1 MVIGERLRALREQ
14 KGLSLGDIEKRS
26 GLRRPYISRVEHGH
40 TVPSIDSLER
50 MARALEVPLHEVFYE
65 GKGRPKPLHLRE
77 CQQGGDRLGPHGQR
91 GACAEQ
97 VPQAARQLGRMGSPP
112 ADLCGPEN
120 GPTQASTF
128 SLVETSRRRVSRLKH
143 WEVLF
148 GSCWPRASES
158 ETFGSL
164 LR

>member
-77 CQQGGDRLGPHGQR
+77 CQQAQALWGRTGKEARVRSMVRSLLASLGEGDRHLR
-91 GACAEQ
+91 IYGAQ
-97 VPQAARQLGRMGSPP
+97 KVAR
-112 ADLCGPEN
+112 
-120 GPTQASTF
+120 
-128 SLVETSRRRVSRLKH
+128 
-143 WEVLF
+143 
-148 GSCWPRASES
+148 
-158 ETFGSL
+158 
-164 LR
+164 

>member
-77 CQQGGDRLGPHGQR
+77 CQQAETVWGRTGKGARVLSKFRRLL
-91 GACAEQ
+91 AS
-97 VPQAARQLGRMGSPP
+97 LGRMGSPP

-128 SLVETSRRRVSRLKH
+128 SLVEASRRRVSRLKH
-143 WEVLF
+143 REVLLALA
-148 GSCWPRASES
+148 GRGHLNRRRLAAC
-158 ETFGSL
+158 
-164 LR
+164 